1 MYVIIHIVCII
12 MKHWCWVR
20 NLTYNFQ
27 SNNVKV
33 HIRFCFQ
40 LNLHRSVVYKSVDT
54 CCVHKSFNQHKLIIN
69 KHLIMHHLCSQTVNI
84 MFGYGRELLQ
94 KSWPTTLTS
103 ILQSPEMRDLHKNWW
118 RSTRIYYEHKRHSA
132 LAVYDPQR
140 DLTGIVM
147 DVTFWPTTVVCSTT
161 LVRTLIQVL
170 SCFLRAF
177 IAKNGFK

>member
-27 SNNVKV
+27 SKV

-84 MFGYGRELLQ
+84 MFGYGREFLQ

-103 ILQSPEMRDLHKNWW
+103 ILQSPEMHGLHKNWW
-118 RSTRIYYEHKRHSA
+118 RNTRIYYEHKRHSA

-170 SCFLRAF
+170 SCFLRVF